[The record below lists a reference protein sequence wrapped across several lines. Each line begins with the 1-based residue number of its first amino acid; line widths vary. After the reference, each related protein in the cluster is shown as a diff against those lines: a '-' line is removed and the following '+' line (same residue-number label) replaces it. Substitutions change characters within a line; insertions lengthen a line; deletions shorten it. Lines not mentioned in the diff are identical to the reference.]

1 MSENRRTRERREHLE
16 SEVTLIH
23 EALQESQHCDPGI
36 KCGLEAITSWISS
49 SPHNVRRLDFLAKVR
64 QHIDLPFHAS
74 LGADLEQRLGG
85 KVPAFSKMLE
95 LSPAETHKALK
106 CFRYRNGLDPLELA
120 RPYETANV
128 LRSFVFVW
136 QCLPTLRTRKKDS
149 DPDADSRS
157 MRSLGPGQAMCR
169 LCFRPSEL
177 YAATCQFEFAGHFGL
192 SSSLTKPIAVDAL
205 SEDEC
210 EKHSLL
216 GEKRITNKGHLSGVT
231 AAKRKELAD
240 KEFAIAD
247 RCTALGFGFPRMQR
261 TRRELAWYCTF
272 PRARKL
278 ELLPKLERWRR
289 TLSERLGLIDLI
301 VGPVLRLSKIE
312 PDEYSDALEVH
323 LSSSGSVVIRA
334 LNGDS
339 RTAAVASDAEP
350 SLLAARWAEIRSTL
364 IRMTTLRAYSVL
376 EFVQLGMSI
385 EVLCSTPGSPQ
396 LLIIVMEQP
405 AIFEAVAVQA

>member
-1 MSENRRTRERREHLE
+1 M
-16 SEVTLIH
+16 
-23 EALQESQHCDPGI
+23 
-36 KCGLEAITSWISS
+36 
-49 SPHNVRRLDFLAKVR
+49 
-64 QHIDLPFHAS
+64 
-74 LGADLEQRLGG
+74 
-85 KVPAFSKMLE
+85 
-95 LSPAETHKALK
+95 
-106 CFRYRNGLDPLELA
+106 
-120 RPYETANV
+120 
-128 LRSFVFVW
+128 
-136 QCLPTLRTRKKDS
+136 
-149 DPDADSRS
+149 
-157 MRSLGPGQAMCR
+157 
-169 LCFRPSEL
+169 
-177 YAATCQFEFAGHFGL
+177 
-192 SSSLTKPIAVDAL
+192 DAL

-261 TRRELAWYCTF
+261 TRRELAWYFTF
-272 PRARKL
+272 PRLRRR

-334 LNGDS
+334 LNGGS
-339 RTAAVASDAEP
+339 RSAALASDVEP

-376 EFVQLGMSI
+376 EFIQLGMSI